1 MAIVGGGAAG
11 FAAADAIRK
20 LGWQGEIAVFSDEA
34 EQPYD
39 GTLSQRIILRVPS
52 GTIGYYRPA
61 FLG

>member
-20 LGWQGEIAVFSDEA
+20 LGWRGGISVFSEES

-39 GTLSQRIILRVPS
+39 RTGLSRELS
-52 GTIGYYRPA
+52 
-61 FLG
+61 LGRRKS